1 MPAMKSIKVQ
11 TMRNGLILHVHTSK
25 GPEQYLVP
33 DDKSSA
39 FKAFA
44 EACGEA
50 LDSVSEPP
58 PSSDPQPEP
67 ESTFGPNFG
76 PTSDPEA
83 DADNM
88 SLGEAANVF
97 LQQNPGI
104 GDFLGKFIGGMNE
117 AEKKRAEGLRRREEY
132 KRKQREGK

>member
-1 MPAMKSIKVQ
+1 MKSIKVQ

-25 GPEQYLVP
+25 GPEQFLVP
-33 DDKSSA
+33 DDGSSA
-39 FKAFA
+39 FKSFA

-50 LDSVSEPP
+50 LDSVSEP
-58 PSSDPQPEP
+58 EP
-67 ESTFGPNFG
+67 ASEEEPRMGFGPNFG
-76 PTSDPEA
+76 PTSDPEE

-88 SLGEAANVF
+88 TLGEAANVF
-97 LQQNPGI
+97 LSQNPGI
-104 GDFLGKFIGGMNE
+104 GNFLGKFIGGMNE